1 MCMGLLEMAA
11 YYIFF
16 LTCEHE
22 DKIVEYEEW
31 LSIFYKI
38 MTKEQ

>member
-11 YYIFF
+11 YYVCFHIGK
-16 LTCEHE
+16 HE
-22 DKIVEYEEW
+22 DKIVEYKEW
-31 LSIFYKI
+31 LSTFYKI